1 MPARLAAA
9 RLGAAPG
16 HAVVAAAG
24 GVRMARHGA
33 RALTSSCGTV
43 DLLESVGIDV
53 ECDVETV
60 ARSIREVG
68 IGLFLGGVAV
78 TMVPLL
84 VGLAFGRYVLGMKSV
99 LLLGALA
106 GGQSGDNSALL
117 QTVMQLVNN
126 PQNGG
131 LEGLIQSFQQGGL
144 GEIVN
149 SWLSTGQNLPISA
162 EQIQS
167 VLGDSSLSGLAAQ
180 LGVSPE
186 QASGSL
192 ADMLPQLIDQLTPN
206 GQMPQGGDLLTQGL
220 DMLKKGGLFG

>member
-1 MPARLAAA
+1 M
-9 RLGAAPG
+9 
-16 HAVVAAAG
+16 
-24 GVRMARHGA
+24 
-33 RALTSSCGTV
+33 S
-43 DLLESVGIDV
+43 LLDQ
-53 ECDVETV
+53 
-60 ARSIREVG
+60 A
-68 IGLFLGGVAV
+68 
-78 TMVPLL
+78 
-84 VGLAFGRYVLGMKSV
+84 
-99 LLLGALA
+99 LGALA

-131 LEGLIQSFQQGGL
+131 LEGLIQSFQQGGF

-149 SWLSTGQNLPISA
+149 SWVSTGQNLPISA

-167 VLGDSSLSGLAAQ
+167 VLGGSSLSGLAAQ

-192 ADMLPQLIDQLTPN
+192 ADMLPQLIDQMTPN
-206 GQMPQGGDLLTQGL
+206 GRMPQGGDLLTQGL

>member
-1 MPARLAAA
+1 M
-9 RLGAAPG
+9 
-16 HAVVAAAG
+16 
-24 GVRMARHGA
+24 
-33 RALTSSCGTV
+33 S
-43 DLLESVGIDV
+43 LLDQ
-53 ECDVETV
+53 
-60 ARSIREVG
+60 A
-68 IGLFLGGVAV
+68 
-78 TMVPLL
+78 
-84 VGLAFGRYVLGMKSV
+84 
-99 LLLGALA
+99 LGALA

-131 LEGLIQSFQQGGL
+131 LEGLLQSFQQGGL

-149 SWLSTGQNLPISA
+149 SWVSTGQNLPISA

-192 ADMLPQLIDQLTPN
+192 ADMLPQLIDQMTPN